1 MRKHQAADL
10 EARGHVVNHVDDR
23 TFETVQAQTHQS
35 LDRRTG
41 RIVERGNIA
50 RTPGP
55 NSAKGQGAVPTHPS
69 MRNRAG
75 ESMSTSWRD
84 LAPDASSPNPLAPEV
99 PGKRLTPPQPVFGQR
114 SRIAD
119 TEGASPGVNHMLNV
133 GRGVDRM
140 LGRKM
145 IAEALSSG
153 SNKLPD
159 APVEK

>member
-1 MRKHQAADL
+1 MKKHRRADL

-23 TFETVQAQTHQS
+23 TFETVKAQTHQS
-35 LDRRTG
+35 LDRKTG

-50 RTPGP
+50 RSPGI
-55 NSAKGQGAVPTHPS
+55 NSAKGAGSVPVHAN
-69 MRNRAG
+69 MRSRAG
-75 ESMSTSWRD
+75 ESMATNWRD
-84 LAPDASSPNPLAPEV
+84 LAPDASSPNPLDPEV
-99 PGKRLTPPQPVFGQR
+99 PGKRLTPPQPSFGMR

-119 TEGASPGVNHMLNV
+119 TEGASPGQNHSANV

-140 LGRKM
+140 LGRKL

-153 SNKLPD
+153 STALPS